1 MMIAAAKAPQRA
13 PISVGIGLRGP
24 HMDEV
29 VVTRPAIGWLEVH
42 AENYMGGG
50 PGPRRLEA
58 IRRDYPLS
66 IHGVGLS
73 LGTAEGLDREH
84 LRRLKALIDRYAPML
99 VSEHLSWSMSGGA
112 YLNDLLPLPYTEEA
126 LASVVRNVDA
136 AQTALGRQILV
147 ENPSRYLSFR
157 HSTIA
162 EPVFLAQ
169 LASHTGCGLLCDVN
183 NVFVTASNLGLD
195 AAAYLEGL
203 PGAAV
208 GELHLAG
215 HSRIS
220 REGASLLI
228 DDHAARV
235 SPPVWDLY
243 RHAVRRFGPVP
254 TLVEWDKELPPLT
267 VLLGEARAAAQA
279 AERAIDAAAA

>member
-1 MMIAAAKAPQRA
+1 MMTAAAEAPRRA
-13 PISVGIGLRGP
+13 PISAGIGLRGP

-29 VVTRPAIGWLEVH
+29 VLIRPAIGWLEVH

-99 VSEHLSWSMSGGA
+99 ISEHLSWSMSGGV

-126 LASVVRNVDA
+126 LALVARNVDA
-136 AQTALGRQILV
+136 VQTALGRQILV

-157 HSTIA
+157 HSPIT
-162 EPVFLAQ
+162 EPDFLVE
-169 LASHTGCGLLCDVN
+169 LASRTGCGLLCDVN
-183 NVFVTASNLGLD
+183 NIFVTASNLDLD
-195 AAAYLEGL
+195 AVAYLEAL

-215 HSRIS
+215 YSRVS
-220 REGASLLI
+220 RDGASLLI

-235 SPPVWDLY
+235 APPVWDLY

-254 TLVEWDKELPPLT
+254 TLVEWDKELPPLEM
-267 VLLGEARAAAQA
+267 LLGEARSAAQA
-279 AERAIDAAAA
+279 AEREIDAAAA

>member
-1 MMIAAAKAPQRA
+1 MMAAAAKAPRRA

-84 LRRLKALIDRYAPML
+84 LRRLKALVDRYAPML
-99 VSEHLSWSMSGGA
+99 ISEHLSWSMSGGA

-126 LASVVRNVDA
+126 LASVARKVIA
-136 AQTALGRQILV
+136 AQDALGRQLLV

-157 HSTIA
+157 HSTIT
-162 EPVFLAQ
+162 EPDFLVE
-169 LASHTGCGLLCDVN
+169 LVSRTGCGLLCDVN

-195 AAAYLEGL
+195 AVAYLEAL
-203 PGAAV
+203 PGATV

-215 HSRIS
+215 YSRVS
-220 REGASLLI
+220 RDAASLLI

-235 SPPVWDLY
+235 APPVWDLY
-243 RHAVRRFGPVP
+243 RRAVRRFGPVP

-279 AERAIDAAAA
+279 AERTIDAAAA